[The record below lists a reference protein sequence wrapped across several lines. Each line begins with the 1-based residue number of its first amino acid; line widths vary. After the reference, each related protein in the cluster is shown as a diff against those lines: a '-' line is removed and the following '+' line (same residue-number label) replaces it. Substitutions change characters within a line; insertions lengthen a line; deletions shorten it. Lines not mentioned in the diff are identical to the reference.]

1 MNPTQKLHDAG
12 QSLWLDNITR
22 ELLSSGKL
30 QRHIDQLAVTG
41 LTSNPTIFDQ
51 AIEHSDAYDA
61 DIKAAVARGEDQE
74 TIFFNLAI
82 DDLRAA
88 ADLFRPIHDRTDRV
102 DGWVSLEVAPLLVDD
117 ADGTIAAASGLHR
130 RAGRANLFIKI
141 PGTIAGLRAI
151 EESIFAGIPVNVTL
165 LFSAAQYQAAA
176 DAYLRGL
183 ERRVKAGLAP
193 DVASVASVFVSRWD
207 KAVTDKVP
215 QGLRNRI
222 GIAAAGQAYR
232 AYRQL
237 LDSDRWQGLANA
249 GARAQRLLFAS
260 TSTKDHAAPDIMYIS
275 ALAAP
280 FTVNTMP
287 EETLVAFGDHGQV
300 GPMVPADGGDCD
312 QVMKEL
318 GESGTDPVELASLLQ
333 QQGADAFAKSWRSL
347 LECIKGK
354 AGQVA
359 AGR

>member
-1 MNPTQKLHDAG
+1 MNPTQKLHDSG

-30 QRHIDQLAVTG
+30 QRHIDELSVTG

-61 DIKAAVARGEDQE
+61 DIRAAVARDEDQE

-130 RAGRANLFIKI
+130 RAGRENLFIKI
-141 PGTIAGLRAI
+141 PGTTAGIKAI

-176 DAYLRGL
+176 DAYMRGL

-193 DVASVASVFVSRWD
+193 DVTSVASVFVSRWD
-207 KAVTDKVP
+207 KAVTDKVAE
-215 QGLRNRI
+215 GLRNRI

-237 LDSDRWQGLANA
+237 LDSDRWQRLANA

-260 TSTKDHAAPDIMYIS
+260 TSTKDPTAPDILYIS

-287 EETLVAFGDHGQV
+287 EETLVAFGDHGTV
-300 GPMVPADGGDCD
+300 GQMVPADGGDCD

-318 GESGTDPVELASLLQ
+318 GESGTDPVELASQLQ